1 MVGFL
6 LMMGCSAGSK
16 AVRKDRETREENS
29 LRQQNIRLK
38 NGDLSQ
44 LQKKLGG
51 PKHSPKEIFYAATSE
66 TCCGEDPHAVHGIET
81 PDGGFVL
88 TGKSLD
94 HDGEWQG
101 FAVKFPANIPSGSH
115 WLDPEEKV
123 SYEWSYVFGSD
134 DAKDGGNAVAA
145 TEESVFVAGFSTDSK
160 NRLQRFL
167 AKLDLKS
174 GDLIWKTN
182 LPTRNSKGE
191 SAFESLYLTKDGG
204 LVGSGFVQGEE
215 EGVEGFKSYGNPQSG
230 KAFLLHLSAS
240 QVSGNTPPQTPQ
252 WEQVYP
258 DVLSGKTVKEIQGT
272 EPGYVVATSTRDEKH
287 IPVVM
292 RVDIKGNL
300 LWSKKFPGHGELTD
314 ITVLSKEGKPDSF
327 AMSGHR
333 KDSEGGIDGVMT
345 KISPKGAILWSYHYG
360 NPEGGIGMFRGLGS
374 GKRKLIYDECWGI
387 DGTPDGGA
395 VMACGTGIEECEPF
409 EADDA
414 LYDECTVDPRRTWR
428 SLVIRVDAQGSPKWH
443 RLDSYQR
450 LEAGEEEE
458 EENAIATASEYVFVT
473 RGGRIASITDLSI
486 GIGLQL
492 FESE

>member
-1 MVGFL
+1 M
-6 LMMGCSAGSK
+6 
-16 AVRKDRETREENS
+16 
-29 LRQQNIRLK
+29 
-38 NGDLSQ
+38 
-44 LQKKLGG
+44 
-51 PKHSPKEIFYAATSE
+51 
-66 TCCGEDPHAVHGIET
+66 
-81 PDGGFVL
+81 
-88 TGKSLD
+88 
-94 HDGEWQG
+94 
-101 FAVKFPANIPSGSH
+101 
-115 WLDPEEKV
+115 
-123 SYEWSYVFGSD
+123 
-134 DAKDGGNAVAA
+134 
-145 TEESVFVAGFSTDSK
+145 
-160 NRLQRFL
+160 
-167 AKLDLKS
+167 
-174 GDLIWKTN
+174 IWKTN

-272 EPGYVVATSTRDEKH
+272 EPGYVVATSTRDERH

-300 LWSKKFPGHGELTD
+300 LWSKKYPGHGELTD
-314 ITVLSKEGKPDSF
+314 ITVLSKEGKPDGF

-345 KISPKGAILWSYHYG
+345 KISPKGVILWSYHYG

-387 DGTPDGGA
+387 DGTSDGGA

-473 RGGRIASITDLSI
+473 RDGRIASITDLSI